1 MAAQGKGLI
10 VALAMIIITMFGAV
24 TVFQMSHD
32 GIEFSMNVHHIT
44 IGGSAGE
51 YSIGASLDIENT
63 NDFDIA
69 IRTAEVEVY
78 QSEAEEHLI
87 FSHSI
92 EQRIALKAGETHNTG
107 VIVGKIH
114 LANDDIPESIW
125 VKITNLSYEWDGRI
139 YNEEMSF
146 LYEFDISDYLP

>member
-92 EQRIALKAGETHNTG
+92 EQRIALKDFSAGR
-107 VIVGKIH
+107 VIFRTLSQSRRPGKSAYRQS
-114 LANDDIPESIW
+114 L
-125 VKITNLSYEWDGRI
+125 
-139 YNEEMSF
+139 F
-146 LYEFDISDYLP
+146 

>member
-10 VALAMIIITMFGAV
+10 VALAMILITMFGAV
-24 TVFQMSHD
+24 TVFQTSYD
-32 GIEFSMNVHHIT
+32 GIDLSVKVHHIT

-51 YSIGASLDIENT
+51 YSIGASLNVHNT

-69 IRTAEVEVY
+69 IRSAEIEVY

-87 FSHSI
+87 FSQTI
-92 EQRIALKAGETHNTG
+92 EQRIALKSGETYNTG

-125 VKITNLSYEWDGRI
+125 VVIKNFSYEFDGRI
-139 YNEEMSF
+139 HNKEISF
-146 LYEFDISDYLP
+146 LYEFDISYYLP

>member
-24 TVFQMSHD
+24 TVFQTSYD
-32 GIEFSMNVHHIT
+32 GIDFSVKMHHVT

-51 YSIGASLDIENT
+51 YSIGASLNIENT

-69 IRTAEVEVY
+69 IRTVEIEVY

-87 FSHSI
+87 FSQSI
-92 EQRIALKAGETHNTG
+92 EQRIALKSGETYNTG
-107 VIVGKIH
+107 VITGKIH

-125 VKITNLSYEWDGRI
+125 VVIKDLSYEFDGRI
-139 YNEEMSF
+139 YNKEISF
-146 LYEFDISDYLP
+146 LYEFDINDYLP